1 MPMLQNIIN
10 DHKNQDIEAD
20 DAQINLIKNIVNIQT
35 KKKTVLD
42 SLKGRVLKNSFYT
55 WGAVGRGK
63 TLLSEAILKNIGN
76 GKSSISFHFIDF
88 MHMVHSEL
96 SRLVGNKD
104 PLNIIAKSLSSKY
117 KIMLIDEFQ
126 VEDVADAMIIGNLLS
141 QILKNGSQLF
151 LTSNVHPDDL
161 YKDGLQRQK
170 FMKSIAM
177 IKDSLNIYE
186 LKGLVDYRA
195 RNIFKYRDNSNSSPN
210 KDEDILRFIKSNFSN
225 HEITSSILKI
235 NSRKF
240 RCKSSSEDF
249 LWVSFNDFFN
259 QSTGSKDFIE
269 ISKNFEWVFINDFA
283 ECDDNNADTIRR
295 FISFIDI
302 SYRENTKVKFF
313 FGNINHLNIYKGTR
327 LKILWDR
334 CLSRLTEMQTI
345 EYLNNT

>member
-1 MPMLQNIIN
+1 
-10 DHKNQDIEAD
+10 
-20 DAQINLIKNIVNIQT
+20 
-35 KKKTVLD
+35 
-42 SLKGRVLKNSFYT
+42 
-55 WGAVGRGK
+55 
-63 TLLSEAILKNIGN
+63 
-76 GKSSISFHFIDF
+76 

-225 HEITSSILKI
+225 HEIPSSILEI

-240 RCKSSSEDF
+240 RCKSLSEDF
-249 LWVSFNDFFN
+249 LWVSFSDFFN

-269 ISKNFEWVFINDFA
+269 ISKNFEWVFINDFL
-283 ECDDNNADTIRR
+283 ECDDNNADIIRR

-313 FGNINHLNIYKGTR
+313 FGNINHLNIYKGTK

>member
-1 MPMLQNIIN
+1 MLQNIIN
-10 DHKNQDIEAD
+10 DLKNQDIEAD

-170 FMKSIAM
+170 FMKSITM

>member
-1 MPMLQNIIN
+1 MLQNIIN
-10 DHKNQDIEAD
+10 DLKNQDIEAD

-302 SYRENTKVKFF
+302 SYRENAKVKFF

>member
-1 MPMLQNIIN
+1 MLQNIIN
-10 DHKNQDIEAD
+10 DLKNQDIEAD

>member
-1 MPMLQNIIN
+1 MLQNIIN
-10 DHKNQDIEAD
+10 DLKNQDIEAD

-42 SLKGRVLKNSFYT
+42 SLKGRVVKNSFYT

>member
-10 DHKNQDIEAD
+10 DLKNQDIEAD

-42 SLKGRVLKNSFYT
+42 SLKGRVVKNSFYT

-63 TLLSEAILKNIGN
+63 TLLSKAILKNIGN

-104 PLNIIAKSLSSKY
+104 PLNIIAKSLSSKH
-117 KIMLIDEFQ
+117 KIILIDEFQ

-151 LTSNVHPDDL
+151 LTSNVHPNDL

>member
-10 DHKNQDIEAD
+10 DLKNQDIEAD

>member
-10 DHKNQDIEAD
+10 DLKTQDIEAD

-42 SLKGRVLKNSFYT
+42 SLKGRVVKNSFYT

-104 PLNIIAKSLSSKY
+104 PLNIIAKSLSSKH
-117 KIMLIDEFQ
+117 KIILIDEFQ

>member
-1 MPMLQNIIN
+1 M
-10 DHKNQDIEAD
+10 
-20 DAQINLIKNIVNIQT
+20 
-35 KKKTVLD
+35 LD

-302 SYRENTKVKFF
+302 SYRENAKVKFF

>member
-1 MPMLQNIIN
+1 M
-10 DHKNQDIEAD
+10 
-20 DAQINLIKNIVNIQT
+20 
-35 KKKTVLD
+35 LD
-42 SLKGRVLKNSFYT
+42 SFKGRSVKNSFYT

-88 MHMVHSEL
+88 MYMVHSEL

-104 PLNIIAKSLSSKY
+104 PLNIIAKSLSSKH
-117 KIMLIDEFQ
+117 KIILIDEFQ

-151 LTSNVHPDDL
+151 VTSNVHPDDL

-195 RNIFKYRDNSNSSPN
+195 RNIFKYRANSNSSPN

>member
-10 DHKNQDIEAD
+10 DLKNQDIEAD

-42 SLKGRVLKNSFYT
+42 SLKGRVVKNSFYT

>member
-10 DHKNQDIEAD
+10 DLKNQDIEAD

-117 KIMLIDEFQ
+117 KIILIDEFQ

-302 SYRENTKVKFF
+302 SYRENAKVKFF

>member
-1 MPMLQNIIN
+1 M
-10 DHKNQDIEAD
+10 
-20 DAQINLIKNIVNIQT
+20 
-35 KKKTVLD
+35 LD

-269 ISKNFEWVFINDFA
+269 ISRNFEWVFINDFA